1 MKRTFTI
8 FGHTGFIGTHL
19 KKKLQ
24 NHNLILPNKKEIFI
38 NKNLGNIIYCIGSD
52 HWKTDVYNSFE
63 ANLGYIPKILKC
75 NKFSTFNFLS
85 SIKVYGNVNET
96 NESSKLKVSLNNP
109 NAYYM
114 IKKICA
120 ESIILSQKKKFKI
133 IRLSNIY
140 GDNFD
145 APLLLP
151 TFIRDSVKFKKIFI
165 KINQNSLKNYLNVND
180 AVNLI
185 SLIINKGKENIYNIA
200 SERRISLKMIAE
212 KIKKKT
218 NCKIFLS
225 NQKLIMSEP
234 KISILKIKKEFN
246 FKETS
251 SLLRDLDNLILE
263 FKKKNNYE

>member
-1 MKRTFTI
+1 MKKTFTI
-8 FGHTGFIGTHL
+8 FGHSGFIGTHL

-24 NHNLILPNKKEIFI
+24 QHNLILPNKNDLFI

-52 HWKTDVYNSFE
+52 RWKTDIYNSFE
-63 ANLGYIPKILKC
+63 ANLGYIPKILNH

-85 SIKVYGNVNET
+85 SIKVYGNKNKT
-96 NESSKLKVSLNNP
+96 NENSILKVSLNNP

-145 APLLLP
+145 APLVLP
-151 TFIRDSVKFKKIFI
+151 TFIRDSIKFKKIYI
-165 KINQNSLKNYLNVND
+165 KINQKSLKNYLNIND

-185 SLIINKGKENIYNIA
+185 LLIINKGKENIYNLA
-200 SERRISLKMIAE
+200 SDRRVSLKAIAK
-212 KIKKKT
+212 KIQKKT

-225 NQKLIMSEP
+225 NQKLIINEP
-234 KISILKIKKEFN
+234 KINILKIKKEFN
-246 FKETS
+246 FKES
-251 SLLRDLDNLILE
+251 SNLLKDLDNLILD
-263 FKKKNNYE
+263 FKKQNNYE